1 MKILTFNVLNGDPS
15 VSQMLFKNSDELK
28 NYCKKYNLSEN
39 KIARSLGMLDYCYF
53 SKYRI
58 KKIIEFVKY
67 YFDNG
72 YIVLLQEVNKKL
84 LDKLSELFEKYLYY
98 TDGTDYCISSGS
110 KSSRVEYRVSII
122 PDTYI
127 VKNTKC
133 ILFET
138 DKSIKQQIK
147 ITISEKDNEHIE
159 YDIFNLH
166 LHHAS
171 NKEDIEKHAKIILE
185 NISSDN
191 IFVCGDYN
199 CNIESDKFRIFK
211 NILGLI
217 FYEDESY
224 TSYTTDSECLEQK
237 THIDFIG
244 RKCLN
249 EKFNIDVK
257 THVIQK
263 FNENEIFCD
272 LNKLFE
278 NLELLKFDVEK
289 LKDKKYM
296 FTLDDI
302 NLYKECCE
310 YLSDHKPVE
319 LII

>member
-1 MKILTFNVLNGDPS
+1 MKIITFNVLNGDPS
-15 VSQMLFKNSDELK
+15 VSQMLFKNSNELK
-28 NYCKKYNLSEN
+28 DYCKKHDLSEN
-39 KIARSLGMLDYCYF
+39 KTARSLGMLDYCYF

-84 LDKLSELFEKYLYY
+84 LDKLNELFEKYLYY
-98 TDGTDYCISSGS
+98 TNGTDYCISSGS

-147 ITISEKDNEHIE
+147 ITISEKDNEHINI
-159 YDIFNLH
+159 DIFNLH

-191 IFVCGDYN
+191 VFVCGDYN
-199 CNIESDKFRIFK
+199 CNIESAKFKIFK
-211 NILGLI
+211 NILDLI
-217 FYEDESY
+217 FYEDIR
-224 TSYTTDSECLEQK
+224 EQK

-244 RKCLN
+244 RKCSN
-249 EKFNIDVK
+249 EKFNRDTK
-257 THVIQK
+257 TNVIHK
-263 FNENEIFCD
+263 FNDDEIFCD
-272 LNKLFE
+272 LKKLFE

-302 NLYKECCE
+302 NLYKKCCE
-310 YLSDHKPVE
+310 YISDHKPVE